1 VSSQPAPF
9 PRWRLFLTVWLVYT
23 LFATTNV
30 VRETY
35 LAIALGGSGTV
46 RVDPY
51 LGLHPDLFEIPG
63 RGSYIN
69 SNPGASMVGAVPY
82 ALIVRPVIALATR
95 LRPEIAEPKP
105 PAAYDD
111 PRPNRTRFMNAARA
125 RGLDIILGLAA
136 LGTAATVMAPLGAM
150 AAVLVALFLR
160 SRLDDDRQALVLALI
175 FAFATPTWFRAAF
188 LNQNAMVAHLVL
200 GAWILKLGL
209 TPRPPGA
216 APSASNLAVMGL
228 LMGFAVVVDYSA
240 IPFILVFGLWI
251 LTEAWR
257 RAGAVTA
264 LREGSMYSAGVLVG
278 VSLLFAYQWTA
289 FGHPV
294 WPAQR
299 YMPPTEYSVR
309 GWLGFAAP
317 TRELLW
323 GNLFDLRYGLFTFCP
338 LLLAAFAA
346 PFVRGRLRAWSP
358 TMAELGWIAA
368 AFVGLLVFSSANQF
382 ANLQW
387 NTGVRYMVP
396 LVPLL
401 FLAAVPVLAVLP
413 RGVRW
418 ALVGVSAALTL
429 AVAMYREDVP
439 TSLRL
444 VADDGPTLPVLLVLQ
459 KMASGYDVGLPPGAF
474 WIVVALVSLVLT
486 LIWRPYFRTRFPQ
499 ASRGDWQRQLPTR

>member
-1 VSSQPAPF
+1 MSSQPAPF

-95 LRPEIAEPKP
+95 LRPEIAQPKP

-111 PRPNRTRFMNAARA
+111 PRPNRTRFMNEARA

-160 SRLDDDRQALVLALI
+160 ARLGDDRQALALALI

-188 LNQNAMVAHLVL
+188 LNQNAMVAHIVL

-209 TPRPPGA
+209 SPRPPGT
-216 APSASNLAVMGL
+216 APPPTNPLVLGL
-228 LMGFAVVVDYSA
+228 LMGFAMVVDFSA
-240 IPFILVFGLWI
+240 IPFTLVFGLWI
-251 LTEAWR
+251 LVDAWR
-257 RAGAVTA
+257 RGGAATA
-264 LREGSMYSAGVLVG
+264 LREGSTYSVGVLAT

-299 YMPPTEYSVR
+299 YMPPTEFSVR
-309 GWLGFAAP
+309 GWFGFTAP
-317 TRELLW
+317 TGELLW
-323 GNLFDLRYGLFTFCP
+323 GNLFDVRYGLFIFSP

-346 PFVRGRLRAWSP
+346 PFVRARSRAWAPSEG
-358 TMAELGWIAA
+358 ELGWIAA

-401 FLAAVPVLAVLP
+401 FLAAVPVLAVMP

-418 ALVGVSAALTL
+418 ALVGLSVAITL
-429 AVAMYREDVP
+429 AVSMYREDVP

-444 VADDGPTLPVLLVLQ
+444 VAEDGPTLPVLLVLE
-459 KMASGYDVGLPPGAF
+459 KMASGYNLGLGPGTF
-474 WIVVALVSLVLT
+474 WIVVALLALALT
-486 LIWRPYFRTRFPQ
+486 LIWRPYLGARAR
-499 ASRGDWQRQLPTR
+499 